1 MAVGVLQS
9 QMTDKALRANS
20 QKSTRANSQKSTIS
34 IGKVV
39 ISKEEN

>member
-1 MAVGVLQS
+1 MAVGVLHS

-20 QKSTRANSQKSTIS
+20 QKSTIST
-34 IGKVV
+34 GKVV